1 MKGLF
6 VLGLVVFG
14 GQAMAQTG
22 KEFTIRGNIGGLS
35 DQDLIVVTDVNNTKD
50 TLAKAGVKK
59 GAFLLQGKMKEPNLV
74 VLVLG
79 PSQKKLNLFIGNEE
93 LQVSGDI
100 NETAFQVSGSLI
112 HADFI
117 EFQQLFDPLFQQ
129 LNELNQKVNQSSPN
143 DQVALQGV
151 YREHLTRIQR
161 AIDSFVIEKRTSPL
175 APFTLVVTSEL
186 TQDPEL
192 LERRFAQVEATQ
204 QKGFFGRILQQQID
218 DSKVGNVGSKAVQFT
233 QNDTA
238 GNPISLS
245 SFRGKYVLID
255 FWASWCRPCRM
266 ENPNVVNAFQRFKN
280 KNFTVLGVS
289 LDRSRPDWLRAI
301 SDDRLTWTHVSDLKF
316 WGNEVA
322 QRYRVQSIPQNFL
335 ISPEGIVVA
344 KNLRGGELMNRLC
357 AILGCE

>member
-1 MKGLF
+1 
-6 VLGLVVFG
+6 
-14 GQAMAQTG
+14 
-22 KEFTIRGNIGGLS
+22 
-35 DQDLIVVTDVNNTKD
+35 
-50 TLAKAGVKK
+50 
-59 GAFLLQGKMKEPNLV
+59 
-74 VLVLG
+74 
-79 PSQKKLNLFIGNEE
+79 
-93 LQVSGDI
+93 
-100 NETAFQVSGSLI
+100 
-112 HADFI
+112 
-117 EFQQLFDPLFQQ
+117 
-129 LNELNQKVNQSSPN
+129 
-143 DQVALQGV
+143 
-151 YREHLTRIQR
+151 
-161 AIDSFVIEKRTSPL
+161 
-175 APFTLVVTSEL
+175 
-186 TQDPEL
+186 

-218 DSKVGNVGSKAVQFT
+218 DSKVGNVGSKAVPFT

-266 ENPNVVNAFQRFKN
+266 ENPNVVNAYQRFKN

-344 KNLRGGELMNRLC
+344 KNLRGGELINRLC